1 MSPKCKDL
9 DSFTVTIR
17 ISNSRL
23 EKSMLELEAS
33 INFMPYNIYDSLNL
47 GPLKEISI
55 IVQLFDI
62 TNFYPKGVIE
72 DFLV

>member
-1 MSPKCKDL
+1 
-9 DSFTVTIR
+9 
-17 ISNSRL
+17 
-23 EKSMLELEAS
+23 MLELEAS

-55 IVQLFDI
+55 IVQLFDV